1 MARKRKQ
8 KEVRSL
14 HEKSAEETIS
24 ILTGGE
30 EGKPKYPRLVV
41 ILASLI
47 QEYSEGKTLTC
58 DGCGANTHNIL
69 YDDADMW
76 QSFCCNCIRQAEH
89 LARVAQI
96 GGINLLENEFVQAIE
111 AKGQRR

>member
-1 MARKRKQ
+1 MARKSK
-8 KEVRSL
+8 KEIRSL

-24 ILTGGE
+24 ILTGGV

-58 DGCGANTHNIL
+58 DGCGADTHNIL
-69 YDDADMW
+69 YDDTDLR

-89 LARVAQI
+89 LARTAQI
-96 GGINLLENEFVQAIE
+96 GGINLLENEFVRAIDIE
-111 AKGQRR
+111 PEG